1 MTTIIAIAARFVPA
15 LPLSKKNSGSP
26 IKRAAAKQTICRFV
40 RLKATFVLTLERSLG
55 TGTYAKKK
63 PPFVEYGFCQCAG
76 FEQGKTEDNRIGG
89 KGKYRAVQIVCDYH
103 VVYQYGVN
111 TDTYHN
117 EEALK
122 TKSEQPF

>member
-1 MTTIIAIAARFVPA
+1 M
-15 LPLSKKNSGSP
+15 G
-26 IKRAAAKQTICRFV
+26 
-40 RLKATFVLTLERSLG
+40 
-55 TGTYAKKK
+55 
-63 PPFVEYGFCQCAG
+63 VEYGFCQCAG

-103 VVYQYGVN
+103 IVYQYGVN

-122 TKSEQPF
+122 TKALRPKGQKMTGGLKSIRGKQESGSQKGFRFPAFLA